1 MFQTLGKS
9 FNGESSTGIG
19 LNLVMKLIEWCFN
32 ITNNSDVG
40 CDFVI
45 SNLEI
50 ASNKASLLL
59 DLTKKYFKNR
69 FIHYVLRAFLTKII
83 PLLLKV
89 YQFCVILVVGKY
101 FDSNQND
108 IS

>member
-19 LNLVMKLIEWCFN
+19 LNLVMKLIERNDVSIN

-69 FIHYVLRAFLTKII
+69 FIHYVLKGFLDKNNTFA
-83 PLLLKV
+83 P
-89 YQFCVILVVGKY
+89 
-101 FDSNQND
+101 
-108 IS
+108 

>member
-9 FNGESSTGIG
+9 FNESSTGIG
-19 LNLVMKLIEWCFN
+19 LNLVMKLIERN
-32 ITNNSDVG
+32 DVSINTNNSDVG

-59 DLTKKYFKNR
+59 DLTKKYFKIDL
-69 FIHYVLRAFLTKII
+69 FIMF
-83 PLLLKV
+83 
-89 YQFCVILVVGKY
+89 
-101 FDSNQND
+101 
-108 IS
+108 

>member
-1 MFQTLGKS
+1 
-9 FNGESSTGIG
+9 
-19 LNLVMKLIEWCFN
+19 MKLIERNDVSIN

-59 DLTKKYFKNR
+59 DLTKKYFKIDL
-69 FIHYVLRAFLTKII
+69 FIMFKGAFLTKKY
-83 PLLLKV
+83 LLLKV
-89 YQFCVILVVGKY
+89 YQFCV
-101 FDSNQND
+101 
-108 IS
+108 

>member
-19 LNLVMKLIEWCFN
+19 LNLVMKLIERNDVSIN

-59 DLTKKYFKNR
+59 DLTKN
-69 FIHYVLRAFLTKII
+69 I
-83 PLLLKV
+83 LK
-89 YQFCVILVVGKY
+89 
-101 FDSNQND
+101 
-108 IS
+108 

>member
-9 FNGESSTGIG
+9 FNGESSTGMG
-19 LNLVMKLIEWCFN
+19 LNLVMKLIERNDVSIN

-40 CDFVI
+40 CFVI

-59 DLTKKYFKNR
+59 
-69 FIHYVLRAFLTKII
+69 I
-83 PLLLKV
+83 
-89 YQFCVILVVGKY
+89 
-101 FDSNQND
+101 
-108 IS
+108 

>member
-1 MFQTLGKS
+1 
-9 FNGESSTGIG
+9 
-19 LNLVMKLIEWCFN
+19 MKLIERNDVSIN

-59 DLTKKYFKNR
+59 DLTKKN
-69 FIHYVLRAFLTKII
+69 I
-83 PLLLKV
+83 LK
-89 YQFCVILVVGKY
+89 
-101 FDSNQND
+101 
-108 IS
+108 

>member
-1 MFQTLGKS
+1 
-9 FNGESSTGIG
+9 
-19 LNLVMKLIEWCFN
+19 MKLIERNDVSIN

-59 DLTKKYFKNR
+59 DLTKKYFKIDL
-69 FIHYVLRAFLTKII
+69 FYCFKGALTK
-83 PLLLKV
+83 K
-89 YQFCVILVVGKY
+89 
-101 FDSNQND
+101 
-108 IS
+108 

>member
-19 LNLVMKLIEWCFN
+19 LNLVMKLIEDVSIIN
-32 ITNNSDVG
+32 TNNNSDVG

-69 FIHYVLRAFLTKII
+69 FIHYVLKDFLDKNNT
-83 PLLLKV
+83 LLLKKFINFV
-89 YQFCVILVVGKY
+89 C
-101 FDSNQND
+101 D
-108 IS
+108 ISSWKVF

>member
-19 LNLVMKLIEWCFN
+19 LNLVMKLIERNDVSIN

-40 CDFVI
+40 DFVI

-50 ASNKASLLL
+50 ASNKASLL
-59 DLTKKYFKNR
+59 DLTKKIF
-69 FIHYVLRAFLTKII
+69 
-83 PLLLKV
+83 
-89 YQFCVILVVGKY
+89 
-101 FDSNQND
+101 
-108 IS
+108 

>member
-1 MFQTLGKS
+1 
-9 FNGESSTGIG
+9 
-19 LNLVMKLIEWCFN
+19 MKLIERNDVSIN

-69 FIHYVLRAFLTKII
+69 FIHYVLKSFLEII

-89 YQFCVILVVGKY
+89 YQFCV
-101 FDSNQND
+101 
-108 IS
+108 

>member
-1 MFQTLGKS
+1 VRRSPGIEEKYHTKILRCFKLCKS

-19 LNLVMKLIEWCFN
+19 LNLVMKLIERNDVSIN

-59 DLTKKYFKNR
+59 DLTKKILKIDL
-69 FIHYVLRAFLTKII
+69 FIMF
-83 PLLLKV
+83 
-89 YQFCVILVVGKY
+89 
-101 FDSNQND
+101 
-108 IS
+108 

>member
-19 LNLVMKLIEWCFN
+19 LNLVMKLIERN
-32 ITNNSDVG
+32 DVSINTNNSDVG

-59 DLTKKYFKNR
+59 DLTKKIF
-69 FIHYVLRAFLTKII
+69 
-83 PLLLKV
+83 
-89 YQFCVILVVGKY
+89 
-101 FDSNQND
+101 
-108 IS
+108 